1 MLIKITNDVFTKKDT
16 DYRIEFFKD
25 KTELAPNHR
34 VDLPTLHNAYT
45 TWLADTYKLSATDKK
60 SFMLIYR
67 LLVASSIHE
76 DKVKLIRRGCLVF
89 VGLALKI

>member
-45 TWLADTYKLSATDKK
+45 TWLADL
-60 SFMLIYR
+60 
-67 LLVASSIHE
+67 
-76 DKVKLIRRGCLVF
+76 
-89 VGLALKI
+89 